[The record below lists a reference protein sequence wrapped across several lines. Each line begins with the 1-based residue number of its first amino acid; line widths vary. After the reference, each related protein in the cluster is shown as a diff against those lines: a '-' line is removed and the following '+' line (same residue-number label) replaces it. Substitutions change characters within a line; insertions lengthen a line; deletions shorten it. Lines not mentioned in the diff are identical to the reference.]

1 VNDSVAPDLRT
12 VPDELVTTAAVP
24 RHSRP
29 YARSTGPPRR
39 VNPRD
44 AVELQL
50 LQIWRDVLGVDG
62 IGVTDDFF
70 DVGGSSVYAL
80 VIVGLIRQRFR
91 RRLALDVFF
100 SAGTIE
106 ALAGLL
112 RGGRRAARTCV
123 VPIKVGGP
131 RRPLFAVHTLAG
143 TVMHYA
149 PLANA
154 LGTDQPFYGLQA
166 TGIAG
171 GALQRTVRAM
181 ARRYVSDMRA
191 VQAEGPYQVCGYSA
205 GGAIAWE
212 MACQLAE
219 AGQPTSALILIDA
232 HPYSELPLDDS
243 YWIDLLA
250 HRFLGF
256 CREAVDIARLPT
268 DEVRIAS
275 LVEIAHRVCRVPPD
289 YGPDEVRRIV
299 RQHMSIAE
307 ALNVYRPRP
316 YRGPALL
323 IRTDAHPDG
332 PDETRGWPAVDGGMR
347 VVRSGADHFN
357 VMGETQ
363 APLIADAMRP
373 HLHTEP

>member
-1 VNDSVAPDLRT
+1 MDDSVAPDLRL
-12 VPDELVTTAAVP
+12 DSKELVTTAAVSKP
-24 RHSRP
+24 TGP
-29 YARSTGPPRR
+29 YVRSTGPPRR

-62 IGVTDDFF
+62 IDVTADFF

-100 SAGTIE
+100 SAGTVE

-112 RGGRRAARTCV
+112 RAGRRGARTCV
-123 VPIKVGGP
+123 VPIRTGGS

-143 TVMHYA
+143 TVMHFA

-154 LGTDQPFYGLQA
+154 LGPDQPFYGIQA
-166 TGIAG
+166 TGIG
-171 GALQRTVRAM
+171 GGTPQRTVRAM
-181 ARRYVSDMRA
+181 ARRYVHDMRA
-191 VQAEGPYQVCGYSA
+191 VQAEGPYQLCGYSG

-219 AGQPTSALILIDA
+219 AGQSTSALILVDS
-232 HPYSELPLDDS
+232 HPVSELPLDDS

-256 CREAVDIARLPT
+256 CREAVDVAKQPT
-268 DEVRIAS
+268 EERQIAS
-275 LVEIAHRVCRVPPD
+275 LLEIAHRVRRIPPD

-299 RQHMSIAE
+299 RQYMSTTQ

-323 IRTDAHPDG
+323 IRTDVHPDG
-332 PDETRGWPAVDGGMR
+332 PDETRGWPVTDGR
-347 VVRSGADHFN
+347 VRVARVGADHFN
-357 VMGETQ
+357 VMGESQ
-363 APLIADAMRP
+363 AALIADAMRP
-373 HLHTEP
+373 HLHEEP